1 MQFHYEDEEKVVKC
15 EKSQRYIFETLKSI
29 YVLEFS
35 RETDRMYIYNIYD
48 IDRYRDWKEN
58 VCGGED
64 RDRERERGLGPRKKD
79 EENHDWEACFTT
91 LA

>member
-58 VCGGED
+58 VCGG
-64 RDRERERGLGPRKKD
+64 GGGTWKISSPLFAMKLKP
-79 EENHDWEACFTT
+79 F
-91 LA
+91 